1 MHVLGEHIT
10 GPSKS
15 FLYLLI
21 LVQLKKAKPNKLD
34 LNNHILP
41 LMFSTFTDIENFL
54 AGEQIFNTQCN
65 NTNNIDL

>member
-1 MHVLGEHIT
+1 MYLVNMIA

-15 FLYLLI
+15 FSYLLI
-21 LVQLKKAKPNKLD
+21 LAQLKKAKPNKLD

-41 LMFSTFTDIENFL
+41 LMFSTFTDIKNFL